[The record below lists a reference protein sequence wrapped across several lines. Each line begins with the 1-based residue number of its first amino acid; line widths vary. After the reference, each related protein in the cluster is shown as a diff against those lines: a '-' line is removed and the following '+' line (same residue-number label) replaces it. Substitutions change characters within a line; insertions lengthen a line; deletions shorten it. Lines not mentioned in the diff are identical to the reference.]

1 MIGLFH
7 RAIAQSGS
15 ALCPWAA
22 EDPSL
27 ARSKAFRLGEAL
39 GCKTS
44 DSDELLEFLMKV
56 PAQNIVEGFD
66 KVVKEEVSVSS
77 FLVTGKFVSGLD
89 NSQHKLK
96 NVMTSLNVV
105 KLNLKL
111 HQIFQCWLV
120 LSSYMVPY

>member
-15 ALCPWAA
+15 ALSPWAA

-44 DSDELLEFLMKV
+44 DSDVLLEFLMKV

-66 KVVKEEVSVSS
+66 KAAKEEVSVSS
-77 FLVTGKFVSGLD
+77 FIVTGKFVLGLD
-89 NSQHKLK
+89 NIE
-96 NVMTSLNVV
+96 TSLTSEV
-105 KLNLKL
+105 
-111 HQIFQCWLV
+111 I
-120 LSSYMVPY
+120 